1 MRYQGKIIKWN
12 DEKGF
17 GFVVP
22 KGGNQ
27 PVFVHVRA
35 FSNRQR
41 RPVVDAAINYELGSD
56 AQGRCCAVNV
66 RYADEKQATVELR
79 ISVVPMLLA
88 ILFSALLAHLVG
100 SGQIPMVVAV
110 VYLAASLVTFMTY
123 ALDKGAAQS
132 GQWRTQENT
141 LHLMGIAGGWP
152 GAIVAQQL
160 FRHKSSKRKFQK
172 KFWLTAMIN
181 AGALVWLLSPY
192 GADMRLLLDGMI

>member
-56 AQGRCCAVNV
+56 AQGRCCAVSV

-132 GQWRTQENT
+132 GQWRTKENT